1 MTVNEL
7 VVIVIAAVIG
17 SWARIIFGYL
27 GESETAE
34 DFSWAKAARSLAR
47 GLIGGIVIG
56 VWCFYS
62 QLITNPLG
70 VFLATFTGAVTVDL
84 IIKNIGDAY
93 RKQVGG

>member
-1 MTVNEL
+1 LNEL

-56 VWCFYS
+56 VWCFYT
-62 QLITNPLG
+62 QVITSPIG
-70 VFLATFTGAVTVDL
+70 VFLAAFAGAITVDL
-84 IIKNIGDAY
+84 VVKNITDAY
-93 RKQVGG
+93 RKSVGE